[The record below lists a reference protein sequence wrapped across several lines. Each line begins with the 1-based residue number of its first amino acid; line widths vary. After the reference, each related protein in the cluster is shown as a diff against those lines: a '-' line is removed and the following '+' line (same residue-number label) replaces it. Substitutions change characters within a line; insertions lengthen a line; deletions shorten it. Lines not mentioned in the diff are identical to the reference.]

1 MTPTPDGHQDPG
13 AMNAR
18 IVRSP
23 VDLGQCF
30 GCGKPMERHRG
41 WQRFCSPA
49 CRMRVHRA
57 RQAESRDAFAALAAI
72 KAIVDS
78 ALRDRKVSR

>member
-1 MTPTPDGHQDPG
+1 MPPTPEGHQDSS

-30 GCGKPMERHRG
+30 GCGKPMQRHRG
-41 WQRFCSPA
+41 WQRFCSPG
-49 CRMRVHRA
+49 CRMKVHRA
-57 RQAESRDAFAALAAI
+57 RQAESRDALEALAAI
-72 KAIVDS
+72 KAIVDT
-78 ALRDRKVSR
+78 ALSGRKVAR